1 MKPTMLK
8 SHDRLLFKFALIGVF
23 SAFLAACGNQDTANP
38 KSHDVY
44 EPRIT
49 LNNPGA
55 DAIVETNSGTQHI
68 PFEVICYVV
77 GVNDCID
84 ETDSNKNIVHY
95 TKLDTEIDHVIS
107 IISDDFSDIDD
118 VNFSPEGTQTTVV
131 TVTDTVTYTALD
143 FQSTTF
149 QNLDISK
156 KSSLHIDFYSDD
168 ITELELSI
176 IDATGI
182 EDKFSL
188 TKLIDNGNWVN
199 TDIPLGLFTKTDKS
213 IINEIKIVGNGSLQF
228 KNLYF
233 HGQMVPQ
240 SIEGVITGYV
250 EDHEFGKE
258 YTDPGATARDVYDG
272 HVDVIDSG
280 SVGTELGSYTI
291 KYTATDSS
299 DNTGE
304 LNRVINVIDMEPP
317 SITLNGDSA
326 VIQGFFTDFEDPG
339 ASAVDNVPGDITL
352 TKTFSQKIN
361 GELVAVTEIS
371 TRAPAEYL
379 ITYEFTDLAGNAS
392 TVERTI
398 IVAPPEGEKITILK
412 EGTLGS
418 DWDSGIQAFDQ
429 DLAWGACTVPAG
441 CPNIDWGF
449 VEDDERGSVLEITH
463 ADTSAGAGVFISS
476 SNSID
481 IRDARD
487 DGFIKFDLKV
497 TEGDRSI
504 VFKADCGYPCGGG
517 DQYVEVLEENKW
529 QTVIVPV
536 KSLIPNGP
544 SGNVLDLET
553 LKGGL
558 VIQAEDAKAT
568 TFRIDNAYYDCR
580 AATCAGINVPFV
592 PVDWE
597 STHEDPNDPEAFVA
611 PTSYPGYTLAWSDEF
626 DGDTVN
632 TDNWGFDIGNGNNG
646 WGNGELEY
654 YREENASVEDGLL
667 IIEAQK
673 HVPPIDLPQKTGNRY
688 TSSKL
693 TSIDKVEF
701 KYGRVDI
708 RAVVA
713 KGQGMW
719 SAGWMLGAN
728 WSEIGWPYSGE
739 IDIFDTIAGT
749 KYGSP
754 QEGMIVNNMYWNST
768 GPDPSE
774 PLRAQGINDSGNA
787 EYRINPSNVGETF
800 SNRFHV
806 FSLIWDE
813 NNIIFEVDG
822 VNTGNDVALVGA
834 LAETYRNPFFLILN
848 VAVGGAWPGPPDET
862 TTFPDGMLVD
872 YVRVY
877 QTDSDGDGIA
887 DFELDGETPKDQN

>member
-8 SHDRLLFKFALIGVF
+8 SHDRLISKLALIGVF
-23 SAFLAACGNQDTANP
+23 GALLTGCGNQDTAEP
-38 KSHDVY
+38 KSYDVY

-55 DAIVETNSGTQHI
+55 DAIVLTDSGSELI
-68 PFEVICYVV
+68 PHEDICYEY
-77 GVNDCID
+77 NDDCND
-84 ETDSNKNIVHY
+84 VTRNSSNMIH
-95 TKLDTEIDHVIS
+95 
-107 IISDDFSDIDD
+107 
-118 VNFSPEGTQTTVV
+118 
-131 TVTDTVTYTALD
+131 YTALEND
-143 FQSTTF
+143 QKVF
-149 QNLDISK
+149 
-156 KSSLHIDFYSDD
+156 KS
-168 ITELELSI
+168 LEG
-176 IDATGI
+176 T
-182 EDKFSL
+182 
-188 TKLIDNGNWVN
+188 
-199 TDIPLGLFTKTDKS
+199 
-213 IINEIKIVGNGSLQF
+213 
-228 KNLYF
+228 
-233 HGQMVPQ
+233 
-240 SIEGVITGYV
+240 ITGYS
-250 EDHEFGKE
+250 EEHKFGTV
-258 YTDPGATARDVYDG
+258 YTDPGARARDVYDG
-272 HVDVIDSG
+272 HVDVVISG
-280 SVGTELGSYTI
+280 STGIELGSYTI
-291 KYTATDSS
+291 AYSATDSS
-299 DNTGE
+299 NNQAT
-304 LNRVINVIDMEPP
+304 LNRVVNVVDMDPP
-317 SITLNGDSA
+317 TISLNGDSA
-326 VIQGFFTDFEDPG
+326 MILAFFSDFADPG
-339 ASAVDNVPGDITL
+339 ATALDNVDGEMNANDATIT
-352 TKTFSQKIN
+352 FQQKN
-361 GELVAVTEIS
+361 TDANSEEPYQDVEVLS
-371 TRAPAEYL
+371 TDFPAEYRVN
-379 ITYEFTDLAGNAS
+379 YQFVDSAGNS
-392 TVERTI
+392 SIVRRTV
-398 IVAPPEGEKITILK
+398 IVSPAEGETITILK
-412 EGTLGS
+412 DGVLGT

-429 DLAWGACTVPAG
+429 DLNWSACTVPAG

-449 VEDDERGSVLEITH
+449 VEDNERGSVLEITH
-463 ADTSAGAGVFISS
+463 ADTSAGAGIFISS
-476 SNSID
+476 SDSID
-481 IRDARD
+481 IRDAED

-544 SGNVLDLET
+544 SGNTLDLET
-553 LKGGL
+553 LKAGL
-558 VIQAEDAKAT
+558 VIQAQDAKAT

-580 AATCAGINVPFV
+580 AATCAGISIPFV

-597 STHEDPNDPEAFVA
+597 ATHEDPNDPEAFVA
-611 PTSYPGYTLAWSDEF
+611 PTAYDGYTLAWSDEF

-654 YREENASVEDGLL
+654 YREENASVKDGLL

-787 EYRINPSNVGETF
+787 EYRINASNVGETF

-813 NNIIFEVDG
+813 DNIIFEVDG
-822 VNTGNDVALVGA
+822 VNTDNDVALVGA

-862 TTFPDGMLVD
+862 TSFPDGMLVD

-887 DFELDGETPKDQN
+887 DFELDGETPLDLN

>member
-8 SHDRLLFKFALIGVF
+8 SHDRLISKLALIGIF
-23 SAFLAACGNQDTANP
+23 SALLTGCGDQGTADP
-38 KSHDVY
+38 KSHDKY
-44 EPRIT
+44 APRIT

-55 DAIVETNSGTQHI
+55 NAIVKPESESEPVLI
-68 PFEVICYVV
+68 PHEDICYEITD
-77 GVNDCID
+77 DCYDI
-84 ETDSNKNIVHY
+84 TSNTSNTIHY
-95 TKLDTEIDHVIS
+95 TKLE
-107 IISDDFSDIDD
+107 DD
-118 VNFSPEGTQTTVV
+118 
-131 TVTDTVTYTALD
+131 
-143 FQSTTF
+143 
-149 QNLDISK
+149 QN
-156 KSSLHIDFYSDD
+156 
-168 ITELELSI
+168 
-176 IDATGI
+176 
-182 EDKFSL
+182 
-188 TKLIDNGNWVN
+188 V
-199 TDIPLGLFTKTDKS
+199 
-213 IINEIKIVGNGSLQF
+213 F
-228 KNLYF
+228 K
-233 HGQMVPQ
+233 
-240 SIEGVITGYV
+240 SIEGTITGYSEEHKYGTV
-250 EDHEFGKE
+250 
-258 YTDPGATARDVYDG
+258 YTDPGAIARDVYDG
-272 HVDVIDSG
+272 HVEVDTDIDGPMEGTSI
-280 SVGTELGSYTI
+280 SALELIPVGNVLGSYTFSYI
-291 KYTATDSS
+291 ATDSS
-299 DNTGE
+299 NNKAT
-304 LNRVINVIDMEPP
+304 LNRIINVIDMDPP
-317 SITLNGDSA
+317 AISLNGDSA
-326 VIQGFFTDFEDPG
+326 MILEFFSDFTDPG
-339 ASAVDNVPGDITL
+339 ATALDNVDGEMQKDEANIT
-352 TKTFSQKIN
+352 FQQKN
-361 GELVAVTEIS
+361 SNASSDQPYEDVEALS
-371 TRAPAEYL
+371 TNFPAEYRV
-379 ITYEFTDLAGNAS
+379 TYQFEDSAGNTS
-392 TVERTI
+392 IVSRTV
-398 IVAPPEGEKITILK
+398 IVSPTEGETITILK
-412 EGTLGS
+412 DGVLGT

-429 DLAWGACTVPAG
+429 DLAWASCTVPAG

-463 ADTSAGAGVFISS
+463 ADTSAGAGIFISS
-476 SNSID
+476 SNTID
-481 IRDARD
+481 IRDAEE

-504 VFKADCGYPCGGG
+504 AFKADCGYPCGGG

-544 SGNVLDLET
+544 SGNILDLES

-558 VIQAEDAKAT
+558 VIQAQDAKAT

-580 AATCAGINVPFV
+580 APTCAGISIPFV

-597 STHEDPNDPEAFVA
+597 ATHEDPNDPEAFVA
-611 PTSYPGYTLAWSDEF
+611 PTSYAGYTLAWSDEF

-654 YREENASVEDGLL
+654 YREENASIDDGLL
-667 IIEAQK
+667 IIEAKK
-673 HVPPIDLPQKTGNRY
+673 HSPPIDLAQKSGNRY

-787 EYRINPSNVGETF
+787 EYRINASNEGVTF

-813 NNIIFEVDG
+813 NNIAFEVDG

-834 LAETYRNPFFLILN
+834 LAQTYRNPFFLILN
-848 VAVGGAWPGPPDET
+848 VAVGGAWPGPPDVT
-862 TTFPDGMLVD
+862 TDFPDGMLVD

-877 QTDSDGDGIA
+877 QTDSDGDGVA
-887 DFELDGETPKDQN
+887 DFDLDGETPLDLNEVN